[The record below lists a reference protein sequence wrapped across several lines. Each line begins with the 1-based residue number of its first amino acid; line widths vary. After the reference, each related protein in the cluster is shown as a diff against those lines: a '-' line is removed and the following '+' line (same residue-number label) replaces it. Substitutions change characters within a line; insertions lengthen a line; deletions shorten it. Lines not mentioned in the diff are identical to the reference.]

1 MKSFSYTELDRLA
14 GEVLPERAVLSTL
27 LVGGGDDDNDND
39 NDNHNFNLDHG
50 NGHGNGEGHT
60 VTNSACSGNSN
71 QPQMGL
77 LSLWQTS
84 PAANSQICSPTQTA
98 LNG

>member
-1 MKSFSYTELDRLA
+1 MKSFSYTELDKLA

-27 LVGGGDDDNDND
+27 LVGGGDDDN
-39 NDNHNFNLDHG
+39 HNFNLNANHG
-50 NGHGNGEGHT
+50 DNGGGDGHT
-60 VTNSACSGNSN
+60 VTTSSCSANSN

-77 LSLWQTS
+77 LTLWQTS
-84 PAANSQICSPTQTA
+84 PAANSQICTPSSAA